1 MQIKDLFNFEDIQQ
15 VVAIGNIE
23 NEQEMVE
30 KFVISPNLKEDLL
43 EFLEYLKGNKP
54 EKNTSVD
61 VIGNYGTG
69 KSHLLTFLSLI
80 LSNPE
85 MIQYIQDED
94 LKDEFASIDKEF
106 LVVKY
111 ELPGQDKSLEDI
123 FLYRV
128 KKQLKE
134 IYNVDISD
142 INIEEKD
149 PKELVEEILLKI
161 KEQYP
166 NKGLIVIFDEYSDFL
181 KSKESYK
188 QNRDLQFTRQIAECS
203 KNQDFILML
212 SMQEYIFSNPEYK
225 DKADLINKI
234 EKRFLK
240 FNITSENIE
249 DIIAKR
255 MVTKTPNQI
264 EELKIQFETIKD
276 KFPNIAVEE
285 ERYINLFPVHPYLIE
300 MLSRLTLFENRSIL
314 MFISDQ
320 TKKIQEKE
328 FPAFITYDLI
338 YDELIESEHTV
349 KNNEM
354 VKPVIDV
361 VKSLRDIIPRLDSQ
375 YQDRAKTLIDALAIK
390 NLVTPPDN
398 DGEKK
403 GGDTPEK
410 FAENLCILPKSKFM
424 EPSEDISTILNMLIS
439 NSEGQ
444 FISRDEKSNTY
455 FINLNKTRDY
465 NQMINNKAANM
476 DDIVHNNEVFVEDFL
491 LNELGFE
498 LTNDI
503 AYSKNTKKYV
513 IDDTVV
519 WKERNSF
526 RKGILAINIGNT
538 LSIGGGEDYLISIKG
553 FGPHSIDEHDINHII
568 IKPNYSDEFKWSI
581 RRLAA
586 VNDFLRTK
594 TYVNAMRSK
603 KNTIIDT
610 EVKKYFKEAL
620 LNSTIQYRTDNY
632 SLEELGISIEIT
644 SEIFSQVKEKL
655 LGEDLVNMYPEYPKF
670 KSDAKLSLNNIEGT
684 MDSVLR
690 EISQKT
696 ILSDF
701 DLKSRRILTPLE
713 LYNDNAIDVNNSRY
727 ASLILNKV
735 ESTFKNI
742 PISEIVEFF
751 EAKPYGMQK
760 EITYL
765 LIAILLRN
773 GNIMISNKNGRTYSS
788 SDFAEL
794 FKPGLK
800 VFNDLKYIKQEEG
813 PNAEAQKLFD
823 ILDLDRNTLTNK
835 KEYPTALKS
844 YVVKI
849 DAIELKIAHINN
861 QFNNIIQN
869 NTLNLPI
876 DEIKEKI
883 TFINKVS
890 FEKMKVS
897 SINDFN
903 KLDYSKDNLDNIKEA
918 MDLILVLGSFLIDY
932 NDFMYGGI
940 TYMENAIDLLNK
952 SDLFKETDKNDLNK
966 IYQESL
972 DIINNPRK
980 LLKDDERRPIEGKIQ
995 LFKSKYKNVYY
1006 TAHEQFVGKQV
1017 NWELLNQIENSSSY
1031 KNLNMISKIRS
1042 INASKFNEI
1051 KLNIQTIKGLK
1062 CTSFSVDELDN
1073 SYHCSCM
1080 FPNAMGKYNNLENTI
1095 NEIDEYVPKLLIA
1108 WEKEIIITVND
1119 NKSKLGQLD
1128 SSEQDIIDKILI
1140 SQKLPEN
1147 IDFDVVIAIN
1157 NLLEDIEIKELKL
1170 DDLYG
1175 LLTSERDT
1183 LKVNEI
1189 LDIIEG
1195 HVKNLVSDT
1204 DNARIKIIKGSE

>member
-1 MQIKDLFNFEDIQQ
+1 MQIKELFNFEDIQQ

-85 MIQYIQDED
+85 MVQYIQDED
-94 LKDEFASIDKEF
+94 LKKEFDLIDKEF

-111 ELPGQDKSLEDI
+111 ELPGQDKSLESI
-123 FLYRV
+123 FYYRV
-128 KKQLKE
+128 KKQLKN
-134 IYNVDISD
+134 IYDVDISD
-142 INIEEKD
+142 IDINEKD
-149 PKELVEEILLKI
+149 PKELVEEILLRI
-161 KEQYP
+161 KEKYP

-264 EELKIQFETIKD
+264 EELKNQFEIIKD
-276 KFPNIAVEE
+276 KFPNIALEE
-285 ERYINLFPVHPYLIE
+285 DRYINLFPVHPYLIE

-328 FPAFITYDLI
+328 FPSFITYDLI
-338 YDELIESEHTV
+338 YDEMIESEHTV

-354 VKPVIDV
+354 VKPVVEI
-361 VKSLRDIIPRLDSQ
+361 VKSLRDIILRLDSQ

-410 FAENLCILPKSKFM
+410 LAENICILPNSKFM

-439 NSEGQ
+439 KSEGQ
-444 FISRDEKSNTY
+444 FISKDEKSNTY
-455 FINLNKTRDY
+455 FINLNRTTDY
-465 NQMINNKAANM
+465 NQIINNKAANM
-476 DDIVHNNEVFVEDFL
+476 DDLIHNNEVFVEDFL

-498 LTNDI
+498 LANEI
-503 AYSKNTKKYV
+503 AYAENNKKYV
-513 IDDTVV
+513 MQDTVT

-526 RKGILAINIGNT
+526 RKGILAINIGNK
-538 LSIGGGEDYLISIKG
+538 LSIDNGGDYLISIKG
-553 FGPHSIDEHDINHII
+553 FGPHSINEHDINHII
-568 IKPNYSDEFKWSI
+568 IKPRYSEEFKQSI

-586 VNDFLRTK
+586 VNQFLKTK
-594 TYVNAMRSK
+594 THIDVMRSK

-610 EVKKYFKEAL
+610 DVKKYFKDAL
-620 LNSTIQYRTDNY
+620 LGSTIQYKTDTY

-644 SEIFSQVKEKL
+644 SEIFSQIKEKL
-655 LGEDLVNMYPEYPKF
+655 LGEDLVSMYPEYPKF

-684 MDSVLR
+684 IDSVLR

-727 ASLILNKV
+727 ASIILDKV

-773 GNIMISNKNGRTYSS
+773 GNIMISNKNGKTYSS

-835 KEYPTALKS
+835 KEYPIALKS
-844 YVVKI
+844 YVEKI
-849 DAIELKIAHINN
+849 SAIEFKISDINN
-861 QFNNIIQN
+861 QFNNIVQN
-869 NTLNLPI
+869 NAINLPI
-876 DEIKEKI
+876 DEIKEKVN
-883 TFINKVS
+883 FINNTP
-890 FEKMKVS
+890 FEEMEVS

-903 KLDYSKDNLDNIKEA
+903 KLDYSKENLANIKESIE
-918 MDLILVLGSFLIDY
+918 LISVLDSFLDDY
-932 NDFMYGGI
+932 NKLLYVGI
-940 TYMENAIDLLNK
+940 AYMENAIKFIDN
-952 SDLFKETDKNDLNK
+952 DFFKPTDKNELTK

-995 LFKSKYKNVYY
+995 LFKSKYKNIYY
-1006 TAHEQFVGKQV
+1006 TAHEHFVGKNV
-1017 NWELLNQIENSSSY
+1017 DWELLEQIENSSTYNKLSI
-1031 KNLNMISKIRS
+1031 LSKVRS
-1042 INASKFNEI
+1042 INASKFNNIRLE
-1051 KLNIQTIKGLK
+1051 IQTIKGLR
-1062 CTSFSVDELDN
+1062 CTSFSADELDTN
-1073 SYHCSCM
+1073 YHCSCM
-1080 FPNAMGKYNNLENTI
+1080 FPKTMGEYIDIGNKI
-1095 NEIDEYVPKLLIA
+1095 NEINTNITKLFA
-1108 WEKEIIITVND
+1108 SWEKEIVATVND
-1119 NKSKLGQLD
+1119 NKSKLDQLD
-1128 SSEQDIIDKILI
+1128 SVEQNIIDEILI

-1147 IDFDVVIAIN
+1147 IEFNVVIAIN
-1157 NLLEDIEIKELKL
+1157 NLLDDIEIKELKL
-1170 DDLYG
+1170 NDLYDI
-1175 LLTSERDT
+1175 LTSERDT
-1183 LKVNEI
+1183 LNVNEI
-1189 LDIIEG
+1189 LDKLGDYI
-1195 HVKNLVSDT
+1195 KQLVLDT
-1204 DNARIKIIKGSE
+1204 DNARIKIIKEDE